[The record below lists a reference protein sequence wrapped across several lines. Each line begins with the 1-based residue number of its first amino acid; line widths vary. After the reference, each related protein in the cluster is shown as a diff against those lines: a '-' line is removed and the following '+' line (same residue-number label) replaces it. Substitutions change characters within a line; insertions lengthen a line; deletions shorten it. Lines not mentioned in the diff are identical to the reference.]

1 MTKFSEMFTK
11 GDFHMKRKRKQL
23 IACVLVLCL
32 SAGGGLLWNHFM
44 LSSHE
49 IANEPTEMVGEEF
62 ASVYADTTNLRAILD
77 VHDTVIT
84 AQYESSSA
92 PYSMG
97 VEDIPL
103 PDGGTIDMLEWYV
116 DTTYTVQESLRGQL
130 QPGDTVTVQEH
141 LDTETATPYSKTVD
155 ATATDCTLL
164 FLIEGEEGEYR
175 LSLPVLSIQP
185 VKQSQ
190 AESRQIVWMN
200 GVNRRTLPG
209 TKETVVVG
217 TINEPEE
224 GNENTLNWY
233 GTSAVYVNSMAEL
246 YMAVADDSY
255 TVTPLLDKSDAVLS
269 GTIEQV
275 SDAYEEDGCWYRDL
289 TVTPDQVYSAA
300 SSSLSGNDPITV
312 QAAVGS
318 SYEEIP
324 TGESHL
330 LLLQEENSTYRLTG
344 SVYDSLCAIN
354 EQERIQWFGGPTR
367 ANVNEGLRDLSDVE
381 AYCQEKE

>member
-1 MTKFSEMFTK
+1 
-11 GDFHMKRKRKQL
+11 MKRKSKQ
-23 IACVLVLCL
+23 IVACVLALCI
-32 SAGGGLLWNHFM
+32 STGGGIWLCTSIWP
-44 LSSHE
+44 SSE
-49 IANEPTEMVGEEF
+49 MAQEPAELVGEEL
-62 ASVYADTTNLRAILD
+62 AAVYTETTNLRSILD
-77 VHDTVIT
+77 SHDTVVT

-116 DTTYTVQESLRGQL
+116 DTTYTVQESLRGEL

-141 LDTETATPYSKTVD
+141 LDTETATPYSQTVD

-164 FLIEGEEGEYR
+164 FLIKEEDGGYQ
-175 LSLPVLSIQP
+175 LSLPLLSMQP
-185 VKQSQ
+185 VTQS
-190 AESRQIVWMN
+190 ESEGRQIVWMN

-209 TKETVVVG
+209 TKEPVVVG

-233 GTSAVYVNSMAEL
+233 GTSAIYVNSMAEL

-255 TVTPLLDKSDAVLS
+255 TVTSLLEKSDVVLS

-289 TVTPDQVYSAA
+289 TVTPDQVYSAT
-300 SSSLSGNDPITV
+300 SSSLSGNNPITV

-324 TGESHL
+324 TGESRL
-330 LLLQEENSTYRLTG
+330 LLLQEEDSTYRLTG
-344 SVYDSLCAIN
+344 SVYDSLCAVN
-354 EQERIQWFGGPTR
+354 EQERVQWFGGPTR
-367 ANVNEGLRDLSDVE
+367 ADVNEGLRDLSDVE